1 MTEIMENYNGLLV
14 PAIGF
19 IQGYYAYLFLL
30 ALFTIGLYAMMMKR
44 NLMKKIMGMSFIQSA
59 TIMFWIVAAYKEDA
73 TVTVY
78 HPPLGLENPD
88 LYLNPLPHT
97 LMLTAIVVAVV
108 TLGLSFALIVAIY
121 RRYQTLDEPLLLERM
136 Q

>member
-1 MTEIMENYNGLLV
+1 MI
-14 PAIGF
+14 AF
-19 IQGYYAYLFLL
+19 IEGYYAYLFLIG
-30 ALFTIGLYAMMMKR
+30 LFTIGLYGMMMKR
-44 NLMKKIMGMSFIQSA
+44 NLMKKIIGMSIIQSA
-59 TIMFWIVAAYKEDA
+59 TILFWIVSAYKENA
-73 TVTVY
+73 GVTVLDES
-78 HPPLGLENPD
+78 LGLDNPD

-108 TLGLSFALIVAIY
+108 TLGVSFALIISIY